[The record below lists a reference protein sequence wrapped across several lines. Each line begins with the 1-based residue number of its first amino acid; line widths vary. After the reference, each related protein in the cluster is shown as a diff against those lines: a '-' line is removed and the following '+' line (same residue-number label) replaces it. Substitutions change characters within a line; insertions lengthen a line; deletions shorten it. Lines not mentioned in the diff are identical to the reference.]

1 MTTVKSEIPI
11 HPPVFLLL
19 SIMVMLL
26 LKGMI
31 PSLNGLSFP
40 WNLAGLLPLGLGIT
54 LNLAA
59 DHQFKEVQTTVKP
72 REKSSCLVTDGVF
85 KITRNPMYLGMVLIL
100 LGIAT
105 LVGSWIA
112 YLVIPGF
119 AALMICLYIQM
130 EERQLES
137 QFGEVWRVYRKNT
150 PRWI

>member
-1 MTTVKSEIPI
+1 
-11 HPPVFLLL
+11 
-19 SIMVMLL
+19 
-26 LKGMI
+26 
-31 PSLNGLSFP
+31 
-40 WNLAGLLPLGLGIT
+40 
-54 LNLAA
+54 
-59 DHQFKEVQTTVKP
+59 
-72 REKSSCLVTDGVF
+72 
-85 KITRNPMYLGMVLIL
+85 MYLGMVLIL